1 MDRFILDV
9 WESIDGT
16 FTNKNIRD
24 LETYLKMNISN
35 FKNFSKYN
43 NFLTDFPTIAIQVDQ
58 VGDYDV
64 VNAYYPKIFG
74 KLHTII
80 DSTDSLKD
88 CIINYVTALQKFE
101 IIDAQVKLTQNVKDF
116 DFINCNIVDGI
127 FDDCHFVNC
136 EIQNCQII
144 KSKVHGSR
152 VSKTK
157 LLNTGVE
164 ASEIKDCFFMNG
176 YLNCDMIGGVFR
188 SGKLGPYAN
197 ISSET
202 KVVRDSDNF
211 FDTSFDDDS
220 YDFKNDKGV
229 MKVFKK

>member
-1 MDRFILDV
+1 
-9 WESIDGT
+9 
-16 FTNKNIRD
+16 
-24 LETYLKMNISN
+24 
-35 FKNFSKYN
+35 
-43 NFLTDFPTIAIQVDQ
+43 
-58 VGDYDV
+58 
-64 VNAYYPKIFG
+64 
-74 KLHTII
+74 
-80 DSTDSLKD
+80 
-88 CIINYVTALQKFE
+88 
-101 IIDAQVKLTQNVKDF
+101 
-116 DFINCNIVDGI
+116 VDGI

-144 KSKVHGSR
+144 KSKIHGSR
-152 VSKTK
+152 ANKTK